1 MDDASLRSWVA
12 DVMGSPVDEVARVSS
27 GASRAT
33 LIVSLA
39 DGRDVVARVD
49 TGDGPMAGTELT
61 LEREGVMYEALVG
74 RGVRLPARYGVS
86 EDGTVL
92 LLERAH
98 GVHDFATVSQAD
110 KHAIYDDY
118 IDALAGLHCVDTA
131 PLQLPGFARPTTPVE
146 HALFEL
152 DLWER
157 NLDLRTTRPWPLA
170 RCAFRVLRRLAPTAV
185 SRTVVCHGD
194 AGPGNFLHDGSRV
207 TALLDWEFSHLGDPM
222 DDLGWRVFRG
232 HDMSGDAG
240 DLAAQLQRWS
250 TATGLAVDPT
260 SVAYYRVFVML
271 RWLVSVAATVDT
283 GGAGMDRSVHHLLI
297 PSLGVLLPAGLAE
310 ITGHVL
316 PDAPPPPVESEAL
329 GSVVADTVTG
339 DVMSVLLPA
348 ATDAESKRRL
358 GGLLAY
364 LSHLATI
371 DRLGDSVRHTLSAE
385 AAALLGSRPATLA
398 DADRQIA
405 EGIDGFD
412 EPELLAYFW
421 RTGHARAA
429 LWPLIATRVAQ
440 PLTPIPPIPP
450 G

>member
-1 MDDASLRSWVA
+1 MRP
-12 DVMGSPVDEVARVSS
+12 G
-27 GASRAT
+27 
-33 LIVSLA
+33 

-222 DDLGWRVFRG
+222 DDLRWWVFRG

-271 RWLVSVAATVDT
+271 RWLV
-283 GGAGMDRSVHHLLI
+283 
-297 PSLGVLLPAGLAE
+297 
-310 ITGHVL
+310 
-316 PDAPPPPVESEAL
+316 
-329 GSVVADTVTG
+329 SVVADTVTG

-412 EPELLAYFW
+412 EAELLAYFW

-450 G
+450 IPPG